1 MFVSMLTYKTERKGK
16 LLVKVD
22 RWFLSSK
29 TCIACG
35 YIHKELKLSDRTY
48 LCQVCGHAMDRDE
61 QAAKNILNEA
71 KRMTGAA

>member
-1 MFVSMLTYKTERKGK
+1 MLTYKTERKGK

-35 YIHKELKLSDRTY
+35 YIHEELKLSDRTY

-61 QAAKNILNEA
+61 QAVKCYTNVVTVVANKI
-71 KRMTGAA
+71 